1 MPHLRSVPAWALVA
15 FSAGLTCARGEARS
29 AAVPL
34 VVEPAGCAVL
44 RRGPCVRAGADRQLR
59 LWIAGDGGIQA
70 RTDQGPLPV
79 GAATPADTGRR
90 YVLTL
95 PAGAAWLEIERTGQA
110 APARWRLAL
119 RSAFRAPRLEQATW
133 LASQRREADAEALL
147 RAALPSLDTDVRG
160 RALSLLGRVALQRG
174 DLPAAIDGLE
184 QGRRIARQVGRLSD
198 WLMDSET
205 LVFVHSFEQ
214 HDLARAQ
221 RLLDEVAADLR
232 GPDWAPMTARA
243 RLAAMT
249 ARLAE
254 EAGDLRGALAAMRT
268 AENLDRRLGEARF
281 ARYERGEIARLLA
294 TLGRAAEARPIVQ
307 ELVELE
313 ARGADGEVPCNVA
326 ASRHNLAW
334 VSALAALAAPDQ
346 QENPGEPGRLFAAA
360 HQAYRDCPNPHLY
373 QHLLIDEALFALDT
387 GDVARARA
395 RLNDLRKLLG
405 TETPAAKAA
414 VWQGQ
419 IEGRLW
425 LASGR
430 PRQAARAFARTV
442 DRARAA
448 SLVERELEA
457 RSGLGQALAAQGQ
470 RRQAVLEFAA
480 AEQILDRLFAG
491 VPLGEGRDVFLA
503 SRGQNAQRLVQ
514 ALVDLGR
521 PSEALAA
528 ARRARGRLL
537 RATAFAER
545 VTSLGERDR
554 GRWLAAIG
562 RYRLARA
569 RMEAAAAGDWRLS
582 AQELAAANEQRAG
595 LVAEQGSALDQ
606 AYQVLAGGGPAAT
619 DAGAGPEPGP
629 EPGPGQALVLWF
641 QTDGNR
647 EDWLVFV
654 ARAGAL
660 VVRRIPADVADS
672 DKLGGEAARRSLE
685 TIAARS
691 GRRRAGAPAAA
702 GNAGAG
708 RLPRAGRRRS
718 TVRGKLRRRI
728 RAGPGRRAP
737 APLPDRA
744 RALLVGNPTGDLPA
758 AQAEL
763 DLVARRL
770 GGWEQDIPGPDQAT
784 PAALLDLLPKVS
796 LFHYAGHG
804 ARAGVEGL
812 GSHLRLAGDQRLLAT
827 DVLALGRAPGVVVL
841 SACDSARTAADR
853 ADTLGLGQAFV
864 LAGARAVV
872 APTRPVD
879 DAVALA
885 IVTEFYGKTPRDPA
899 FDPGKALQAAQRSV
913 RQRNPSSDWASFRV
927 LVP

>member
-1 MPHLRSVPAWALVA
+1 MLQLRSVPAWALVA

-44 RRGPCVRAGADRQLR
+44 RRGPSCELAPDRQLR
-59 LWIAGDGGIQA
+59 LWIAGDGEIQA

-90 YVLTL
+90 HVLTL
-95 PAGAAWLEIERTGQA
+95 PAGAAWLEIERSGQA

-119 RSAFRAPRLEQATW
+119 RSAFQAPRLEQATW

-184 QGRRIARQVGRLSD
+184 QGRRIAREVGRLSD

-232 GPDWAPMTARA
+232 GPGWAPMTARA

-268 AENLDRRLGEARF
+268 AENLDRRLGDTIF

-294 TLGRAAEARPIVQ
+294 TLGRAAEARPILQ

-313 ARGADGEVPCNVA
+313 ARGAGGEPPCNVTA
-326 ASRHNLAW
+326 ARHNLAW
-334 VSALAALAAPDQ
+334 VSALAAQGQQGQ

-387 GDVARARA
+387 DDVARARA
-395 RLNDLRKLLG
+395 RLNDLRRLLG
-405 TETPAAKAA
+405 TETPSAKAA
-414 VWQGQ
+414 VWLGQ

-457 RSGLGQALAAQGQ
+457 RSGLGQALAARGQ

-545 VTSLGERDR
+545 VSSLGERDR

-569 RMEAAAAGDWRLS
+569 RMEEAAAGDWRLS
-582 AQELAAANEQRAG
+582 AQELAAANQQRAG

-606 AYQVLAGGGPAAT
+606 AYQVLAGGGPAST

-641 QTDGNR
+641 PTDGG
-647 EDWLVFV
+647 WLVFV
-654 ARAGAL
+654 ARADTL
-660 VVRRIPADVADS
+660 VVRRIPADVDDS

-685 TIAARS
+685 TIARDLE
-691 GRRRAGAPAAA
+691 GVERV
-702 GNAGAG
+702 
-708 RLPRAGRRRS
+708 RLLP
-718 TVRGKLRRRI
+718 
-728 RAGPGRRAP
+728 PGTLGQVDFHALVVGDRPFGESYVVEYGLDVGRAP
-737 APLPDRA
+737 APPPDRA

-763 DLVARRL
+763 DLVSRRL
-770 GGWEQDIPGPDQAT
+770 GGWEQDIPGPDRAT

-812 GSHLRLAGDQRLLAT
+812 GSHLRLAGEQQLLAT
-827 DVLALGRAPGVVVL
+827 DVLALGRAPRLVVL